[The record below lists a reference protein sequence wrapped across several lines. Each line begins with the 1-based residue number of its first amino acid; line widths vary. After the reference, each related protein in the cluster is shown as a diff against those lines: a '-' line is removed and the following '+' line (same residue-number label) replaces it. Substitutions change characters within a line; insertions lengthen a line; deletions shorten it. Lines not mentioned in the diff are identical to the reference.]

1 MAEQDSIMYRVPT
14 EWQEPLQAIA
24 QTSGQS
30 VEAVIDRAI
39 ALFLSRENIASPSM
53 SAGLTYEDIESE
65 PDEILWDFMNAPPQT
80 PYIPPSPDPDDTEDE
95 PDEILPGFL

>member
-1 MAEQDSIMYRVPT
+1 MMYRVPT
-14 EWQEPLQAIA
+14 KWQEPLQAIA
-24 QTSGQS
+24 QTSGQP

-39 ALFLSRENIASPSM
+39 ALFLSRENVAAPSM

-65 PDEILWDFMNAPPQT
+65 PDEILWDFADAPRQT
-80 PYIPPSPDPDDTEDE
+80 SYSPPSTDPDDIDDE